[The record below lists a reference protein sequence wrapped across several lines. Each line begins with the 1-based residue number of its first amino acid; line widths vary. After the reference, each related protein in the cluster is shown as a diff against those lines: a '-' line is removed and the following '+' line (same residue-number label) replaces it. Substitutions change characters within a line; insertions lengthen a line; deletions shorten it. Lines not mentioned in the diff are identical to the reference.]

1 MKRIELTKYG
11 FIRSKEDDFSDDGN
25 RFTCYRVG
33 KVRVSKLV
41 SEGEAYISA
50 RIDDYLLPYETYSK
64 LPHYRDLD
72 ALNGVS
78 ASDITEEDIQKL
90 YEDCISY
97 EKEYDDAYNAIA
109 WPTET
114 ELRVKAGAFKIA
126 WKECII
132 KLEEAIKFNSIALI
146 TNLSE
151 YYFKEFQRYYKQ
163 VLSNAKQF
171 ENPQEYA
178 ERLFKQ
184 PRSLDFMK
192 RDIRRDVDNCFY
204 VTEIYKFI
212 RKANGEE
219 VY

>member
-11 FIRSKEDDFSDDGN
+11 FIRNPEDDFSDDGN

-33 KVRVSKLV
+33 KVRVSKCV
-41 SEGEAYISA
+41 SDGQAYIYAS
-50 RIDDYLLPYETYSK
+50 IDDGRLPFETYGQ
-64 LPHYRDLD
+64 LPRYRYLGD
-72 ALNGVS
+72 LNGVS
-78 ASDITEEDIQKL
+78 VSDITEEDIQKL

-97 EKEYDDAYNAIA
+97 EKEYEDAYNAIE
-109 WPTET
+109 WPTEN
-114 ELRVKAGAFKIA
+114 ELRIKAGAYKIA
-126 WKECII
+126 WEECII

-146 TNLSE
+146 TNLSD
-151 YYFKEFQRYYKQ
+151 YYFRELQRYFKQ

-184 PRSLDFMK
+184 PRSLDFIK
-192 RDIRRDVDNCFY
+192 RDIRREVDNCFY